1 MRLESRQTEYSL
13 YSSAL
18 SINQRNGKLYNNMGR
33 VLENVDRYDEAL
45 HHYRKAIEIEP
56 EDVRSYL
63 NVGRVLTNL
72 RRYKEA
78 EDIYRQ
84 AKTLFP
90 ESGVEEEVHVTPAT
104 CSSFSTWPPSSLRMK
119 VVWKKRTREAN
130 SKLKQILQ
138 TIRLFIPFQ
147 LYREALTLR
156 SDFTNAYLNRGDVLL
171 KMNRWASIIYIV
183 INLL

>member
-1 MRLESRQTEYSL
+1 
-13 YSSAL
+13 
-18 SINQRNGKLYNNMGR
+18 MGQ
-33 VLENVDRYDEAL
+33 VLENIDRYDEAL

-63 NVGRVLTNL
+63 NTGRVLTNL

-78 EDIYRQ
+78 EDIYRK

-90 ESGVEEEVHVTPAT
+90 EAGVEEEVHVTP
-104 CSSFSTWPPSSLRMK
+104 SHLQLFLSLASLISQNESRLE
-119 VVWKKRTREAN
+119 EADA
-130 SKLKQILQ
+130 
-138 TIRLFIPFQ
+138 

-171 KMNRWASIIYIV
+171 KMNRSVGTTLSSMYFLQSYGGSRVKAHEIH
-183 INLL
+183 L